1 MLLDAAPT
9 SAQALALGRI
19 LDQTEDYV
27 VARRNA
33 LIGIWAGER
42 LGLRD
47 EALSRYVVDVMAA
60 DLEEAGHRDILRKL
74 TTDFGKHGISVD
86 PIEIERRIGD
96 AHRSAYREFLA
107 TD

>member
-1 MLLDAAPT
+1 MQL
-9 SAQALALGRI
+9 SAIAKSANAHALGRI

-74 TTDFGKHGISVD
+74 TTDFGKLGICVD
-86 PIEIERRIGD
+86 PTEIERRIGD
-96 AHRSAYREFLA
+96 AHRRAYREFLA

>member
-1 MLLDAAPT
+1 MPLDAT
-9 SAQALALGRI
+9 LGSAYDLALGRI

-47 EALSRYVVDVMAA
+47 EALGRYVIDVMEV
-60 DLEEAGHRDILRKL
+60 DFEEVGHRDILRKL
-74 TTDFGKHGISVD
+74 AADFASRGIAIG
-86 PIEIERRIGD
+86 PAEIERRIGD
-96 AHRSAYREFLA
+96 AHRNAYREFLV